1 MTVTVSVIIPAYNSA
16 SFIHKAIDSVLAQSF
31 DDYEIIVVNDGSS
44 DNTVECLAPYA
55 ECLQLI
61 TQSNAGASKARNTG
75 LQAAKGEFVA
85 FLDADDL
92 WRPYKLEQQVA
103 AMRTCENWVACYT
116 ETSYK
121 ADEETL
127 SQQVEQQSK
136 RVTKDLQQVFLH
148 PYLVTSSFMVRR
160 EVLNQ
165 VGYFDEDLKTA
176 EDIDLYLRIA
186 EQGPIGLLQTSLVWK
201 ADIEGSLGSL
211 LSSYQDNL
219 TVVDR
224 FLQRQ
229 PASELQWQVLAKQ
242 VKAKIYLSWG
252 KDLLWNQ
259 QAAKAFKVLFLSLR
273 LRCRPQ
279 TAWLM
284 LKAVLKMLGRR
295 A

>member
-1 MTVTVSVIIPAYNSA
+1 MSVTVSIIIPAYNSA
-16 SFIHKAIDSVLAQSF
+16 SFIHKAIDSVLTQSF

-44 DNTVECLAPYA
+44 DNTVECLEWYA
-55 ECLQLI
+55 GRLQVI
-61 TQSNAGASKARNTG
+61 TQQNGGASTARNTG
-75 LQAAKGEFVA
+75 IAAAKGEFVA

-92 WRPYKLEQQVA
+92 WRPNKLEQQVA
-103 AMRTCENWVACYT
+103 AMQVCPEWVACYT

-127 SQQVEQQSK
+127 SHKVEQSPK
-136 RVTKDLQQVFLH
+136 LITKNLQQVFLH

-165 VGYFDEDLKTA
+165 VGDFDVGLRTA
-176 EDIDLYLRIA
+176 EDIDLYLRVA
-186 EQGPIGLLQTSLVWK
+186 EQGPIGLLQSSLVWK
-201 ADIEGSLGSL
+201 ADMEGSLGSL

-219 TVVDR
+219 TVVER

-229 PASELQWQVLAKQ
+229 HSAKQQWLVQAKQ
-242 VKAKIYLSWG
+242 VKAKIYLDWG

-259 QAAKAFKVLFLSLR
+259 QAGEAFKVLLSSLR

-295 A
+295 G

>member
-31 DDYEIIVVNDGSS
+31 EDYEIIVVNDGSS
-44 DNTVECLAPYA
+44 DNTVECLASYA
-55 ECLQLI
+55 GRLQVI
-61 TQSNAGASKARNTG
+61 TQPNAGASKARNTG
-75 LQAAKGEFVA
+75 IQAAKGEFVA

-92 WRPYKLEQQVA
+92 WRPSKLEQQVA
-103 AMRTCENWVACYT
+103 ALRAKPNWVACYT

-121 ADEETL
+121 ADEETQI
-127 SQQVEQQSK
+127 QQPEPLAK
-136 RVTKDLQQVFLH
+136 LVTKDLKQVFLH

-160 EVLNQ
+160 EVLNR
-165 VGYFDEDLKTA
+165 VGYFDEGLKTA

-219 TVVDR
+219 TVVER

-229 PASELQWQVLAKQ
+229 QATEPHWRVLAKQ
-242 VKAKIYLSWG
+242 VKAKIYLDWG

-259 QAAKAFKVLFLSLR
+259 QAGEAFKVLFCSLR
-273 LRCRPQ
+273 LRCCGQ

-284 LKAVLKMLGRR
+284 LKAVIKMLARR
-295 A
+295 G